1 MAAFAY
7 MNKRVVETLDQYE
20 QGGLRDRV
28 MIWIQTQF
36 AFRDKTAAGLN
47 VGHVVKEGGQLV
59 VQVPRT
65 LFKNKNSKKV
75 FMKNGQM
82 GRFQKAYQRRI

>member
-1 MAAFAY
+1 

-47 VGHVVKEGGQLV
+47 VGHVVKEGGQV
-59 VQVPRT
+59 VCPGAPHIIQEQEQQKSVHE
-65 LFKNKNSKKV
+65 KW
-75 FMKNGQM
+75 QM